1 MVASD
6 SGLRW
11 VGKQQNKTGFRTLS
25 FDRQSN
31 QNPCEFQ
38 LVTTLGA
45 PTRRNPFFI
54 RSSLFLMGI
63 CNHKGPMSQSL
74 FHKVIFV
81 SAATGGKWWRRK
93 SSQSLFHKV
102 IFVSSIL
109 SLVVATHKCRRNP
122 FFIRSS
128 LFLFSTYVGILL
140 LKSQSL
146 FHKVIFVSMPSMV
159 WYAGYSLSQ
168 SLFHKVIFVSYLV
181 VASHCR
187 GVQVAIPF
195 S

>member
-81 SAATGGKWWRRK
+81 S
-93 SSQSLFHKV
+93 
-102 IFVSSIL
+102 SIL

-146 FHKVIFVSMPSMV
+146 FH
-159 WYAGYSLSQ
+159 
-168 SLFHKVIFVSYLV
+168 
-181 VASHCR
+181 
-187 GVQVAIPF
+187 
-195 S
+195 